1 MRGSQHGVG
10 GALGGC
16 ALGGWGARWVGRS
29 GLLRGGLRWTGSLSR
44 VSLRL
49 FDTASRQERAFEP
62 LVPGHVGVYLC
73 GPTVQG
79 SPHVGH
85 LRSAVAFDVLQRWLE
100 HSGYTVTMVRNVT
113 DIDDKTLDKA
123 QQAGRPWWAWALHFE
138 REFQAAY
145 AAVGVKPPA
154 AEPRATG
161 HIPEIIALIDT
172 LISRGHAY
180 EQDGSVYFDVHS
192 FAAYGSLTNQDLDDL
207 TPAPDAP
214 AEAKRDPRDFA
225 LWKARKETEPDT
237 ASWDS
242 PWGKGRPGWHIEC
255 SAMARRYLGDAFDIH
270 GGGLDLRF
278 PHHENEQAQSRAA
291 GYDFA
296 QLWMHSAW
304 VTQSGAKMSKSL
316 GNGLLVTEVLER
328 YSAPV
333 LRLALAQ
340 VHYRSMLEYS
350 DAVMDDATATW
361 SRLSGF
367 VERASERLGVMS
379 TATLAQVDFPAPF
392 VEAMDDDLA
401 VPRALAHVHD
411 TVRAGNA
418 ALTAA
423 DMDGA
428 REALSQ
434 VRAMLAVLGL
444 DPLAPQWAQ
453 QAHGSNAAMRA
464 LDVMVSADIE
474 ARAAARAAKDWAQA
488 DAIRDRLAAAGIVV
502 EDSADG
508 ARWSLASDD

>member
-1 MRGSQHGVG
+1 M
-10 GALGGC
+10 
-16 ALGGWGARWVGRS
+16 
-29 GLLRGGLRWTGSLSR
+29 T
-44 VSLRL
+44 LRL
-49 FDTASRQERAFEP
+49 FDTATRDERDFVP
-62 LVPGHVGVYLC
+62 LTPGHVGIYLC

-100 HSGYTVTMVRNVT
+100 RSGYSVTMVRNVT

-123 QQAGRPWWAWALHFE
+123 AEAGWPWWAWALRFE

-161 HIPEIIALIDT
+161 HIPEIIALIER
-172 LISRGHAY
+172 LIARGHAY
-180 EQDGSVYFDVHS
+180 ENEGSVYFDVHS
-192 FAAYGSLTNQDLDDL
+192 FDAYGALTNQGLDDL

-225 LWKARKETEPDT
+225 LWKARKDGEPDT

-316 GNGLLVTEVLER
+316 GNGLLVSEVLAR
-328 YSAPV
+328 YPASA

-361 SRLSGF
+361 SRLAGF
-367 VERASERLGVMS
+367 VERASERVGGVRS
-379 TATLAQVDFPAPF
+379 DEVDLAPLPEAFVD
-392 VEAMDDDLA
+392 AMNDDLA
-401 VPRALAHVHD
+401 VPRALAHVHE

-418 ALTAA
+418 AVNAGDA
-423 DMDGA
+423 DA
-428 REALSQ
+428 TREALLS
-434 VRAMLAVLGL
+434 VRAMLSVLGL
-444 DPLAPQWAQ
+444 DPHAPEWQRVDA
-453 QAHGSNAAMRA
+453 SSEAAMRA
-464 LDVMVSADIE
+464 LDVMVKADIE
-474 ARAAARAAKDWAQA
+474 ARAAARAAKDWATA
-488 DAIRDRLAAAGIVV
+488 DEIRDRLAVAGIVV
-502 EDSADG
+502 EDSAEG
-508 ARWSLASDD
+508 VRWSLAGDD